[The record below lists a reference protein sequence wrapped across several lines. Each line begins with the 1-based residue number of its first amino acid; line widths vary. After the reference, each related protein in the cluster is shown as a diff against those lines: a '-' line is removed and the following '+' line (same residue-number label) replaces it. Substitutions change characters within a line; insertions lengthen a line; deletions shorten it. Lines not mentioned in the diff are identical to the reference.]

1 MKLHKGDQVKIT
13 SGKDRGKTGTIL
25 RAMPELDRIMIDG
38 LNTFKKHARPKKQG
52 EKGQMVVV
60 PRPLAASKVMLICSV
75 CKEPTRVGFHVDGA
89 AKVRYCK
96 KCKANT

>member
-25 RAMPELDRIMIDG
+25 RAFPELDRIMIDG

-52 EKGQMVVV
+52 EKGQMEVV
-60 PRPLAASKVMLICSV
+60 PRPQNASKDAHLLGLQRTDARWVPC
-75 CKEPTRVGFHVDGA
+75 
-89 AKVRYCK
+89 
-96 KCKANT
+96 